1 MSQCPFSETEFM
13 WLFTTCISWEF
24 VLWFPRTFQVSD
36 ESLRGE
42 SRSGSQKVR
51 VDAQSRRVFHIQTVG
66 NGYIQTIAW
75 SCHAAK
81 MLNVLY
87 SVDDTKLPGQWANLD
102 SQGRGFDEES
112 MQYHT
117 AIEHLLKNKVTIFE
131 ICFSPSHWI
140 NTFLFNPILYI
151 VKQQL
156 LENWLETLT

>member
-1 MSQCPFSETEFM
+1 MMVCKHILRGTVNSGNLDSDVAVSLLGNWILVIVHHMHFLRICSLVSLNF
-13 WLFTTCISWEF
+13 
-24 VLWFPRTFQVSD
+24 SD

-117 AIEHLLKNKVTIFE
+117 ATEHLLKNKFVIFE
-131 ICFSPSHWI
+131 ICFSPSH
-140 NTFLFNPILYI
+140 
-151 VKQQL
+151 
-156 LENWLETLT
+156 